1 MPVIGTA
8 GHVDHGKSTLIQ
20 ALTGRDPD
28 RWKEEK
34 QRGLTIDLGFAWTT
48 LPNGTEVSFVDVPG
62 HQRFIKNMLSGIEAI
77 DVALFVVAADEG
89 WMPQSEEHLAVL
101 DLLGIRY
108 GVIAITKTEGVDPD
122 LVTLAGLEVEDRLE
136 GTTLEGSTIVAVDS
150 PTGFGIDA
158 LEAAL
163 VDVVGAAMED
173 FHDAGRARMWIDRAF
188 TIAGSGTVV
197 TGTLLDGPL
206 SVDDKVML
214 WPDRIG
220 ARIRSLQ
227 SHERSHTTVQPHT
240 RTAAN
245 LAGIDHHDVS
255 RGAMLGAPD
264 AWSTTRRFLASIDT
278 ARYVEEPLTAKG
290 AFHLHLGSGARPVR
304 VRPLAGSGILG
315 SSYALLSIDEPV
327 AVKMGDRFIIREVG
341 RRQVVAGGRVLD
353 PEPAGRGRGASVAGP
368 ALSTVLDR
376 SPAEMATAL
385 LQVRGSDEIEQIAR
399 HTGGG
404 TPTGL
409 LAGGLAISND
419 TARDL
424 IGRISHEVQTF
435 HDENPLRPGLPKA
448 DLAGRIGVSV
458 SILDALITRSPDVRD
473 EGPVVAATTF
483 SPALGPAENAARTAV
498 IATLERAGLTVPRV
512 QDLGIDQELL
522 HALLRRGDLIQVSE
536 DLVFLPAH
544 IETIRS
550 SLSDLPNPFTVADF
564 RDHLGISRKYAV
576 PLLEWLDAAAT
587 TRRSGNLRSY

>member
-28 RWKEEK
+28 RWEEEK
-34 QRGLTIDLGFAWTT
+34 LRGLTIDLGFAWTT
-48 LPNGTEVSFVDVPG
+48 LPDGTEVSFVDVPG
-62 HQRFIKNMLSGIEAI
+62 HQRFIKNMLSGIEGI

-101 DLLGIRY
+101 DLLGVHH
-108 GVIAITKTEGVDPD
+108 GVVAITKTDRVDPD
-122 LVTLAGLEVEDRLE
+122 LVTLAALEVEDRLE
-136 GTTLEGSTIVAVDS
+136 GTTLEGSTIVPVAS
-150 PTGFGIDA
+150 PTGLGIDV
-158 LEAAL
+158 LETAL
-163 VDVVGAAMED
+163 VDVVEAATRAFRD
-173 FHDAGRARMWIDRAF
+173 GGRARMWIDRSF

-206 SVDDKVML
+206 SVDDRVML
-214 WPDRIG
+214 WPDRIN

-255 RGAMLGAPD
+255 RGAMLGTPD

-304 VRPLAGSGILG
+304 LRPVDGTGILG
-315 SSYALLSIDEPV
+315 SSYALLSIDEPI

-353 PEPAGRGRGASVAGP
+353 PEPAGRGRDASATGP
-368 ALSTVLDR
+368 ALATVLDH

-385 LQVRGSDEIEQIAR
+385 LQVRGSDEIETIAH

-409 LAGGLAISND
+409 LAGRLAISSD
-419 TARDL
+419 TTDDL

-435 HDENPLRPGLPKA
+435 HGDNPLRPGLPKA
-448 DLAGRIGVSV
+448 DLASRLGVSV
-458 SILDALITRSPDVRD
+458 TTLDALITRSPDVRD
-473 EGPVVAATTF
+473 EGPVVTATTF
-483 SPALGPAENAARTAV
+483 SPTLGLAEEAARTAV

-512 QDLGIDQELL
+512 QDLAIDRELL

-544 IETIRS
+544 IDTIRS
-550 SLSDLPNPFTVADF
+550 GLTDLPNPFTVAEF
-564 RDHLGISRKYAV
+564 RDHFRISRKYAV
-576 PLLEWLDAAAT
+576 PLLEWFDAAAM
-587 TRRSGNLRSY
+587 TRRSGNVRSY